1 MINTAP
7 PPAAPPS
14 TPPPAAPTTPPP
26 DTTPPPSQP
35 WHASLFADDSGK
47 FASDWT
53 QKLPDS
59 LAEYRAM
66 AAQYPDLPTFFKSHR
81 DNMAAARAKGLK
93 LPGEHATPEE
103 RTAFEAEIRKVRGA
117 PDTPD
122 AYEIPKPEGLPAELD
137 WQQATAEFRTLA
149 HEIGLTPKEAERIA
163 QFDLQRQSAAQ
174 QAMQAQKAQIIAEE
188 QAAMK
193 QRWGEQAGLKLRQA
207 QHAAAEYLPPE
218 SFDPTSDSFI
228 GIAAVEA
235 IASLAAK
242 TQPAGHVI
250 APAAM
255 NLTGED
261 LARDIMTNPAHPD
274 YKAYNDASHPQSA
287 AVRAKVADLWK
298 RSK

>member
-1 MINTAP
+1 MIDTAP

-14 TPPPAAPTTPPP
+14 TQPPGAPP

-35 WHASLFADDSGK
+35 WHASLFADESGK

-66 AAQYPDLPTFFKSHR
+66 AAQYPDLPTFLKSHR

-103 RTAFEAEIRKVRGA
+103 RTAFDAELRKVRGA

-122 AYEIPKPEGLPAELD
+122 AYEIPQPEGLPEGLD
-137 WQQATAEFRTLA
+137 WKQATAEFRTLA

-163 QFDLQRQSAAQ
+163 QFDLSRQAAAQ

-193 QRWGEQAGLKLRQA
+193 ARWGDNAGQVLRQA
-207 QHAAAEYLPPE
+207 QHAAAEFLPPE
-218 SFDPTSDSFI
+218 SFDPTSDSFL

-235 IASLAAK
+235 IAKLAAK
-242 TQPAGHVI
+242 SQPAGHVI

-287 AVRAKVADLWK
+287 AVRARVADLWK

>member
-1 MINTAP
+1 MIDTAP
-7 PPAAPPS
+7 PPAAPA
-14 TPPPAAPTTPPP
+14 PPPAAPP
-26 DTTPPPSQP
+26 DTTTPPSQP

-53 QKLPDS
+53 QMLPDS

-103 RTAFEAEIRKVRGA
+103 RTAFEGELRKVRGA

-122 AYEIPKPEGLPAELD
+122 AYDIPKPEGLPDTLD
-137 WQQATAEFRTLA
+137 WKQATADFRALA

-163 QFDLQRQSAAQ
+163 QFDLSRQKAAGE
-174 QAMQAQKAQIIAEE
+174 AMQAQKAQIIAEE

-193 QRWGEQAGLKLRQA
+193 ARWGDGAGQVLRQA
-207 QHAAAEYLPPE
+207 QHAAAEFLPPE
-218 SFDPTSDSFI
+218 SFDPTSDSFL

-235 IASLAAK
+235 IAKLAAK
-242 TQPAGHVI
+242 SQPAGHI
-250 APAAM
+250 AAPASM

-287 AVRAKVADLWK
+287 AVRARVADLWK
-298 RSK
+298 RGT